1 MTEQS
6 TPAPSPPGP
15 FGPGLAIASHRGFG
29 KNVEGWPENS
39 LPAYR
44 EALRHEVPWLEVDVR
59 RTRDG
64 GLFVHHW
71 PSVGVDDGRFVSDL
85 SSDDARQAG
94 LLALGDLLEVVPD
107 GVGVIFDVKT
117 ALEDAL
123 LKPSEDTT
131 ALLLPVLDAQRGK
144 RPVVVTS
151 FDPAS
156 LLFVGEEL
164 PGVPRGL
171 ITWISFPM
179 RKAVPAAAHLGVEV
193 LSVHWKS
200 LGPNGTDSAPHHRPA
215 GYAIDIAHRAGV
227 QVLAWSPPM
236 GPAAELAAAGV
247 DALVVDDVVG
257 GLALARGLG
266 ARGLGAR
273 GLGGSAGRG

>member
-1 MTEQS
+1 MNS
-6 TPAPSPPGP
+6 IPGP

-39 LPAYR
+39 LPAFQ
-44 EALRHEVPWLEVDVR
+44 EALRHGVPWLEVDVR

-71 PSVGVDDGRFVSDL
+71 PSVGLDDARFVSDL
-85 SSDDARQAG
+85 TTGQARAAG
-94 LLALGDLLEVVPD
+94 LLALDDLLEVLPD

-131 ALLLPVLDAQRGK
+131 GLLLPTLAAEHSR

-156 LLFVGEEL
+156 LLFVGQAL

-171 ITWISFPM
+171 ITWISFPL
-179 RKAVPAAAHLGVEV
+179 RKAVPAAARLGVEV
-193 LSVHWKS
+193 LSTHWKS
-200 LGPNGTDSAPHHRPA
+200 FGANGTDSAPHHRPP
-215 GYAIDIAHRAGV
+215 GYAIDIAHRAGL
-227 QVLAWSPPM
+227 QVLAWSPGL
-236 GPAAELAAAGV
+236 GPAADLAAAGV
-247 DALVVDDVVG
+247 DALVVDDVPG
-257 GLALARGLG
+257 ALALARGLN
-266 ARGLGAR
+266 RP
-273 GLGGSAGRG
+273 